1 MNYRGIKDVSAGTS
15 GGFKAFYNSEA
26 DVENVSFTT
35 RAGEVVTSLKLEPGV
50 ILPVESREVSSAD
63 AGVFGLY

>member
-1 MNYRGIKDVSAGTS
+1 MNYRGIKDVQAGAS

-26 DVENVSFTT
+26 NVENITFTT
-35 RAGEVVTSLKLEPGV
+35 RAGEVVTNLKLQPGV
-50 ILPVESREVSSAD
+50 ILPVEARGVAAAG